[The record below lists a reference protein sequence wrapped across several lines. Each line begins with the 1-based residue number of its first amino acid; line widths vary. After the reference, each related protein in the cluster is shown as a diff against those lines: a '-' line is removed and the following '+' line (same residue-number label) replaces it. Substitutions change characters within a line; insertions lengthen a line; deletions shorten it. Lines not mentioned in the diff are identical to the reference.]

1 MAPRWLQW
9 FSLERFSFSISSS
22 HRQPREI
29 LLILSEED
37 GNQLCLGVTLICIS
51 DPIRP
56 STRACHGREVVS
68 RPALISQSQAASSLA
83 DWSGPT
89 SHWLPDWDSN
99 CEPWRIYQSAMKRL
113 HNLSPALTDTWVK
126 LGYPVGLANL
136 RPLLQPRP
144 QLRPEAGGDLER
156 SWPPLP
162 TLGLTI
168 CT

>member
-37 GNQLCLGVTLICIS
+37 GNQLCLGVTLICIR

-56 STRACHGREVVS
+56 STRACPGRGVVS
-68 RPALISQSQAASSLA
+68 TQLSYHSLSAGSSLA
-83 DWSGPT
+83 ARSGPA
-89 SHWLPDWDSN
+89 SHWSAGWDSN
-99 CEPWRIYQSAMKRL
+99 CEAWRIYQSAMKRL
-113 HNLSPALTDTWVK
+113 HNLSPALTHTWVK
-126 LGYPVGLANL
+126 LGYPVGLADL